1 MSSSTL
7 SGSGSVSGLEN
18 IENTLQ
24 SLNKIIEAVIDQAV
38 TLFNGVVIKIST
50 LNNCQL
56 YCYQKVPVVSEEKMP
71 WPVVLSLL
79 LTLRKSSGNQLILVC
94 SLRPSRTLTH
104 RHRNY
109 LSTRRSTNYITTS
122 YLLHNVTDGHHI
134 ILHSV

>member
-1 MSSSTL
+1 M

-56 YCYQKVPVVSEEKMP
+56 YCYRIVPVVSEEKMP

-94 SLRPSRTLTH
+94 TSRETQ
-104 RHRNY
+104 
-109 LSTRRSTNYITTS
+109 YI
-122 YLLHNVTDGHHI
+122 VP
-134 ILHSV
+134 